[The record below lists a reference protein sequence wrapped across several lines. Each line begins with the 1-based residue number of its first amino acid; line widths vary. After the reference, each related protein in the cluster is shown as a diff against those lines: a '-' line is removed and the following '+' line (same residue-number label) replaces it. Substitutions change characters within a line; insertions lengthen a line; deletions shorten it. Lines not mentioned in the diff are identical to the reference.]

1 MHFGCRKPTLP
12 ILRSLKVGGFPKF
25 DDIFGDICVKGRRG
39 EAERGSRRN
48 VDTLIGLERILL
60 KELEDFPWVRKLWGS
75 SESITEYRDG
85 IVIGENIRF
94 DGAGTWNVVKEE
106 LVD

>member
-1 MHFGCRKPTLP
+1 
-12 ILRSLKVGGFPKF
+12 
-25 DDIFGDICVKGRRG
+25 
-39 EAERGSRRN
+39 
-48 VDTLIGLERILL
+48 L
-60 KELEDFPWVRKLWGS
+60 KELEDFPWVGKFWGS